1 MFKYKRIVVIG
12 CCASGKSTFSRK
24 LSQVTG
30 IPCIHLDR
38 LYWKSGWIEED
49 REVFKDKQQAVVN
62 TDSWIIDGNYKNTLE
77 IRLARAELVIWYRLS
92 RYDCITGYLKRLAK
106 GMFINSS
113 RPDMAEGCKEK
124 PDFEFIKYIWNFNKI
139 QEKQT
144 AEILAGY
151 PNVKIIT
158 FRSRKTADRFI
169 ERIEKSNI
177 R

>member
-1 MFKYKRIVVIG
+1 MNRENKR
-12 CCASGKSTFSRK
+12 KTFEK
-24 LSQVTG
+24 G
-30 IPCIHLDR
+30 
-38 LYWKSGWIEED
+38 Y
-49 REVFKDKQQAVVN
+49 
-62 TDSWIIDGNYKNTLE
+62 YKNTLE
-77 IRLARAELVIWYRLS
+77 IRLAREELVIWFRLS
-92 RYDCITGYLKRLAK
+92 RYDCSTGYLKRLAK

-113 RPDMAEGCKEK
+113 RTDMADGCKEK
-124 PDFEFIKYIWNFNKI
+124 PDCEFIKYIWNFNKT

-144 AEILAGY
+144 ADILAEY